1 MTRFYQNGQPDAQPA
16 RVARFALYE
25 VTSERLKSVK
35 AHPQVLG
42 RSTAPPCRRPNLGRK
57 GHEDNEKD
65 NAKRGY
71 MAHITLGTSNG
82 LSRGGVNQSRG
93 HYPSRVYGRV

>member
-35 AHPQVLG
+35 AQPL
-42 RSTAPPCRRPNLGRK
+42 RATAARPTLPRRPTYQL
-57 GHEDNEKD
+57 
-65 NAKRGY
+65 KRTER
-71 MAHITLGTSNG
+71 A
-82 LSRGGVNQSRG
+82 
-93 HYPSRVYGRV
+93 